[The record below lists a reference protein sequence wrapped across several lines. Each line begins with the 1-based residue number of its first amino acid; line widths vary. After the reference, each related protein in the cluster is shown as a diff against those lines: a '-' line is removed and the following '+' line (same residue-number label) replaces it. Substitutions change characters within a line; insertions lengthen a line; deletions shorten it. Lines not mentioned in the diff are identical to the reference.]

1 MKKILLLLAAFL
13 PTMMWAGDNDD
24 FGTWLELGAEKALP
38 YNLEV
43 GIGGGLRTKDNS
55 SVMDRWDIGASLGY
69 KASKYLKL
77 SAGYSLLMDYNEEKR
92 SKEEYDEDDGSLI
105 AYRLTPSY
113 WSPRHRFYVDLSPS
127 IKMWKWV
134 RFSGRF
140 RYQYTY
146 KNARTVERTD
156 YERNDQYTPEGMITT
171 WDEDQSEKEYESETR
186 QVLRSRM
193 KVELDKKRLDWKP
206 FVSVEFHNNVGYR
219 GDFNL
224 DKIRTSVGTTYKINK
239 HNDIGVAYVMTLNR
253 MEGHPYQK
261 MHAVSASYSFDF

>member
-38 YNLEV
+38 YNMEL
-43 GIGGGLRTKDNS
+43 GIEGGLRTKDNS
-55 SVMDRWDIGASLGY
+55 SMMDRWDIGASLGY

-77 SAGYSLLMDYNEEKR
+77 SAGYSLLMDYNEEKAG
-92 SKEEYDEDDGSLI
+92 KNW
-105 AYRLTPSY
+105 LTPSH
-113 WSPRHRFYVDLSPS
+113 WKHRNRIWLEASSGNKF
-127 IKMWKWV
+127 WKWLRLSARV
-134 RFSGRF
+134 

-146 KNARTVERTD
+146 RAEKNVERYECEGVDANTGEYVYDMD
-156 YERNDQYTPEGMITT
+156 YPETKLFEG
-171 WDEDQSEKEYESETR
+171 ETR
-186 QVLRSRM
+186 QVLRSRL

-239 HNDIGVAYVMTLNR
+239 HNDIGVAYVMTLDR
-253 MEGHPYQK
+253 MGGHPYQK